1 MQYDKLRQLFKN
13 RSNCYADS
21 EEVIQAMDENGF
33 IDTVKEALCLGLLDE
48 NKELSYEEKNT
59 IFERAKRIVDSEQL
73 TWKKKYDLIFSH
85 EISQQFDFDYYD
97 PDCGY
102 EDDVRAFMNALED
115 YMKVEAV
122 VSKF

>member
-13 RSNCYADS
+13 RSNCYASS
-21 EEVIQAMDENGF
+21 EEVIQAMDEEGF
-33 IDTVKEALCLGLLDE
+33 IDTIKEALSLGFLDDD
-48 NKELSYEEKNT
+48 KELSYEEKNT
-59 IFERAKRIVDSEQL
+59 IFERAKRIVDSEEL
-73 TWKKKYDLIFSH
+73 TWEKKYDLIFSN
-85 EISQQFDFDYYD
+85 EISDQFDLDYYD
-97 PDCGY
+97 PDCDY